1 MNDDAD
7 SLLSMFSR
15 LGTTDHD
22 VLIQQF
28 QTILPGIATEV
39 ADFFLS
45 ASDWV
50 LAQAIS
56 AYFDNAG
63 GQDMSAQLK
72 LLNRPKP
79 MANFQLQD
87 DGVIQYPADSSFS
100 KQWLV
105 TNSGNI
111 PWPES
116 CTLEYITGDQ
126 LGGPRSMPAPS
137 LAPGQTI
144 DVSLTFRTPSQP
156 GDYAGSWQMSTN
168 EGEHSTMFGEP
179 IWVCVN
185 VIANPNQVTMGW
197 GVQQPQQQFQQF
209 QQQQFQQPQQFQQ
222 QFQQPQQFQQQ
233 QQQFTFS
240 DGTADREMD
249 F

>member
-15 LGTTDHD
+15 MGTTDHD

-28 QTILPGIATEV
+28 QQILPGTANEV

-50 LAQAIS
+50 LAHAIS

-79 MANFQLQD
+79 MATFQLQD
-87 DGVIQYPADSSFS
+87 DGVIQYPADTSFS
-100 KQWLV
+100 KQWIV

-111 PWPES
+111 PWPAS

-126 LGGPRSMPAPS
+126 LGGPRSMPAPA
-137 LAPGQTI
+137 LVPGQTI

-168 EGEHSTMFGEP
+168 DGEHSTMFGEP
-179 IWVCVN
+179 IWVCVS
-185 VIANPNQVTMGW
+185 VIANPNQVPTMMGW
-197 GVQQPQQQFQQF
+197 GIQQPQQQQF
-209 QQQQFQQPQQFQQ
+209 QQFQQPQQFQQ
-222 QFQQPQQFQQQ
+222 FQQPQQFPQ